1 MSLPIRTIAPDEID
15 AFVRAF
21 RAVFGGAPD
30 AQDLARA
37 RLRLECDRSFV
48 AVDGRDELVATAGA
62 HSFAMRLPGG
72 SQLGCA
78 GVTLVSVRADQRRRG
93 VLTRLMDR
101 LLQQARERGDAVAAL
116 WASETPIYGRF
127 GFGPAIPTVEITL
140 DRDHAALQLRGPVEE
155 VALVERR
162 VAREAFPAIR
172 AQVAATRPGLLT
184 RPTGFWNS
192 LLDEEPTPPS
202 RSGPRQHALLPGRAY
217 AIYRLRPDWT
227 AGAPTGQVAISEL
240 HATDP
245 EAAAAM
251 WRFVTDVDLASS
263 TVAGRRAVDDP
274 VLAMVVDQGRAR
286 VAQDWPLQVRLLDLA
301 GVLSTRTYHRD
312 GSLVVDVRDPQLP
325 DQAGRWHLEVSGGR
339 GSCRRTER
347 PAGLTLDITALSTVV
362 LGGVRTTQLAAAGR
376 VREDGSGTAA
386 DLDRLLATDVAP
398 WQDFMF

>member
-1 MSLPIRTIAPDEID
+1 LTLSIRTIAPDEID

-48 AVDGRDELVATAGA
+48 AVDGRDEVVATAGA
-62 HSFAMRLPGG
+62 HSFAMSLPGG
-72 SQLGCA
+72 GQLGCA
-78 GVTLVSVRADQRRRG
+78 GITLVSVRADQRRRG

-101 LLQQARERGDAVAAL
+101 LLQQGRERGDAIAAL

-127 GFGPAIPTVEITL
+127 GFGPAIPTAEVTL
-140 DRDHAALQLRGPVEE
+140 DREHAALHRPGPVEE
-155 VALVERR
+155 VTLVDRS
-162 VAREAFPAIR
+162 VAREAFPTIR
-172 AQVAATRPGLLT
+172 AQVSATRPGLLA
-184 RPTGFWNS
+184 RPAGFWDG
-192 LLDEEPTPPS
+192 LLDEETRPPS
-202 RSGPRQHALLPGRAY
+202 GGGPRQHALLPGRAY
-217 AIYRLRPDWT
+217 AVYRLQPDWT
-227 AGAPTGQVAISEL
+227 AGAPTGQVVVSEL

-274 VLAMVVDQGRAR
+274 VLAMVVDQGRTR
-286 VAQDWPLQVRLLDLA
+286 VAEDWPLQVRLLDVA
-301 GVLSTRTYHRD
+301 RVLSTRTYRTD
-312 GSLVVDVRDPQLP
+312 GSLVLEVHDRQLP

-347 PAGLTLDITALSTVV
+347 PAGLTLDITALSTVF

-376 VREDGSGTAA
+376 VREDGSETAA
-386 DLDRLLATDVAP
+386 QLDRLLATDVAP